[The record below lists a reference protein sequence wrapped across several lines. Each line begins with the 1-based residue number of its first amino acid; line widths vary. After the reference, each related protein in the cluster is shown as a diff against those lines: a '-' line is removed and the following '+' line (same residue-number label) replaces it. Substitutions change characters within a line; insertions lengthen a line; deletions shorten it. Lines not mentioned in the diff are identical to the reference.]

1 MLIIPGLLSC
11 GNECGMFCVV
21 SVVLPA
27 PRIESNKVT
36 DTSVAIFLPEMPTV
50 EYMDEADR

>member
-1 MLIIPGLLSC
+1 MPGLLSC
-11 GNECGMFCVV
+11 GNQCGMFCVV